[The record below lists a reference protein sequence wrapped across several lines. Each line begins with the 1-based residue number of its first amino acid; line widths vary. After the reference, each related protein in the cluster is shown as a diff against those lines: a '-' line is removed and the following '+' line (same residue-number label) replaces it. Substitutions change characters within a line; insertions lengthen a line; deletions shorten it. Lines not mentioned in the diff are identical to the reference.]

1 MTKEWHDTERK
12 RWIKTERERGPPPLC
27 NCSELSSIRICFA
40 YYSLSVRFSLCL
52 FCVPVPLARS
62 LCVEFHSLFFSLS
75 HSLVFSV
82 CRCVVVSL
90 SLSISVLRSLSFS
103 LSRDRNSFLW
113 SCECSEGQSSREQN
127 TNTNSQVGRR

>member
-62 LCVEFHSLFFSLS
+62 LCLEFHSLFFSLF

-82 CRCVVVSL
+82 CLCVVVSL
-90 SLSISVLRSLSFS
+90 CLCLYLGASLALFLS
-103 LSRDRNSFLW
+103 LSRQKFIPL
-113 SCECSEGQSSREQN
+113 EL
-127 TNTNSQVGRR
+127 